1 MSTEVGS
8 DDNKTYRFDDLVS
21 VLVVVQDDAA
31 ILPAFLTELHAELQ
45 NRFHYYEVLLV
56 DLGSRD
62 ATTEV
67 IGEQMQKL
75 PYLRFLR
82 LSARSQKEIGFAAA
96 LEHCIG
102 DYAVLM
108 NPYFDR
114 PSDIVR
120 MVSAAQQGYE
130 VVVAK
135 RDSAGRPERGRKLFY
150 ALARRMLDVELSPGE
165 SDFQVMSRKA
175 VASLTKIKN
184 RRRWL
189 KYFNSLLGFKKQVI
203 NCVPRDPP
211 LKSRSRNFL
220 TAMQQGIDILISHSA
235 TPLRWAAGLGVLAS
249 LGNLAYLLYVFIV
262 ALVKNKLA
270 EGWLTMSVM
279 LSSMF
284 FCLFVIL
291 VVLAEYVARI
301 LEESQERPL
310 YFIELEAESVVA
322 PLRERSEINVIE
334 ETE

>member
-1 MSTEVGS
+1 MSTAVES
-8 DDNKTYRFDDLVS
+8 DDKSYRFDVLVS

-31 ILPAFLTELHAELQ
+31 ILPAFLTDLNAELQ
-45 NRFHYYEVLLV
+45 SRFHYYEVLLV

-62 ATTEV
+62 DTMDV
-67 IGEQMQKL
+67 VGELIQKL

-82 LSARSQKEIGFAAA
+82 LSARTHKEIGIAAA

-102 DYAVLM
+102 DFAVLM
-108 NPYFDR
+108 NPYYDR

-120 MVSAAQQGYE
+120 MVSTAQQGYE

-135 RDSAGRPERGRKLFY
+135 RDMAPRSQRGRRLFY
-150 ALARRMLDVELSPGE
+150 ALAQRMLGVELSPAE
-165 SDFQVMSRKA
+165 SDFQVISRKA

-189 KYFNSLLGFKKQVI
+189 KYFHSLLAFKKQVI
-203 NCVPRDPP
+203 NSVPRDPP
-211 LKSRSRNFL
+211 LKAPSRNFL
-220 TAMQQGIDILISHSA
+220 TALAQAIDILISHSA

-284 FCLFVIL
+284 FCLFVI
-291 VVLAEYVARI
+291 VAVLAEYIARI

-322 PLRERSEINVIE
+322 PPRERSEINVIE
-334 ETE
+334 GTE

>member
-1 MSTEVGS
+1 
-8 DDNKTYRFDDLVS
+8 
-21 VLVVVQDDAA
+21 
-31 ILPAFLTELHAELQ
+31 
-45 NRFHYYEVLLV
+45 
-56 DLGSRD
+56 
-62 ATTEV
+62 
-67 IGEQMQKL
+67 
-75 PYLRFLR
+75 
-82 LSARSQKEIGFAAA
+82 
-96 LEHCIG
+96 
-102 DYAVLM
+102 
-108 NPYFDR
+108 
-114 PSDIVR
+114 
-120 MVSAAQQGYE
+120 
-130 VVVAK
+130 
-135 RDSAGRPERGRKLFY
+135 
-150 ALARRMLDVELSPGE
+150 
-165 SDFQVMSRKA
+165 
-175 VASLTKIKN
+175 
-184 RRRWL
+184 
-189 KYFNSLLGFKKQVI
+189 
-203 NCVPRDPP
+203 
-211 LKSRSRNFL
+211 
-220 TAMQQGIDILISHSA
+220 MQQGIDILISHSA

>member
-1 MSTEVGS
+1 MSTAVGS
-8 DDNKTYRFDDLVS
+8 DDITHRFDVLVS
-21 VLVVVQDDAA
+21 VLVVVQDDAS
-31 ILPAFLTELHAELQ
+31 IISEFLLELHSELQ
-45 NRFHYYEVLLV
+45 NRFHYYEVVLV

-62 ATTEV
+62 DTMEA
-67 IGEQMQKL
+67 IAEQMQKL
-75 PYLRFLR
+75 PFLRLLR
-82 LSARSQKEIGFAAA
+82 LSARNQREIGIAAA

-108 NPYFDR
+108 NPYLDL
-114 PSDIVR
+114 PCDIVR

-130 VVVAK
+130 VVVA
-135 RDSAGRPERGRKLFY
+135 RRETVARPQAQRQLFY
-150 ALARRMLDVELSPGE
+150 VIARKMLGVDLSPAE
-165 SDFQVMSRKA
+165 SDFQIMSRKA
-175 VASLTKIKN
+175 VASVTKIKN

-203 NCVPRDPP
+203 TTVPRDPP
-211 LKSRSRNFL
+211 LKPPSRHFF
-220 TAMQQGIDILISHSA
+220 AAVQQGVDILISHSA
-235 TPLRWAAGLGVLAS
+235 TPLRWAAALGVIAS
-249 LGNLAYLLYVFIV
+249 LGNLAYLLYVLIV

-270 EGWLTMSVM
+270 EGWLTMSIM

-310 YFIELEAESVVA
+310 YFIELEAESVVS
-322 PLRERSEINVIE
+322 PPRERSEINVIE
-334 ETE
+334 ETS

>member
-1 MSTEVGS
+1 MSTATGPDE
-8 DDNKTYRFDDLVS
+8 KTLRFDVLVS
-21 VLVVVQDDAA
+21 VLLVVQDDEAV
-31 ILPAFLTELHAELQ
+31 LPSFLEELHAEMQ
-45 NRFHYYEVLLV
+45 NRFHYYEILLV

-62 ATTEV
+62 ATSEV
-67 IGEQMQKL
+67 IADEMQRL
-75 PYLRFLR
+75 PYLRLLR
-82 LSARSQKEIGFAAA
+82 LSARSQKEIGIAAA

-108 NPYFDR
+108 NPYTDR

-120 MVSAAQQGYE
+120 LVSTAQQGYE

-135 RDSAGRPERGRKLFY
+135 RESAAKQRGRQLFY
-150 ALARRMLDVELSPGE
+150 AVARKMLGVDLSPAE

-189 KYFNSLLGFKKQVI
+189 KYFHSLLGFKKQVI

-211 LKSRSRNFL
+211 LRAPSRSFL
-220 TAMQQGIDILISHSA
+220 TAAQQAIDILISHSA

-249 LGNLAYLLYVFIV
+249 LGNLAYLLYVFVV
-262 ALVKNKLA
+262 ALFKHKLA

-291 VVLAEYVARI
+291 AILAEYVARI

-310 YFIELEAESVVA
+310 YFIEVEAESVVA
-322 PLRERSEINVIE
+322 PLRERDEINVIE
-334 ETE
+334 GTE

>member
-1 MSTEVGS
+1 MSTAAGP
-8 DDNKTYRFDDLVS
+8 DDKTSRFDVLVS

-45 NRFHYYEVLLV
+45 SRFHYYEVLLV
-56 DLGSRD
+56 DLASKD
-62 ATTEV
+62 STTEV
-67 IGEQMQKL
+67 IIGQMQKL
-75 PYLRFLR
+75 PFLRLLR
-82 LSARSQKEIGFAAA
+82 LSARSQKEIGIAAA
-96 LEHCIG
+96 LENCIG

-108 NPYFDR
+108 NPYVDR

-120 MVSAAQQGYE
+120 LVSAAQQGYE
-130 VVVAK
+130 VVVAE
-135 RDSAGRPERGRKLFY
+135 RDATARPERGRQLFY
-150 ALARRMLDVELSPGE
+150 ALARRMLDVELSSVE
-165 SDFQVMSRKA
+165 SDFQIMSRKA

-203 NCVPRDPP
+203 ECVPRDPP
-211 LKSRSRNFL
+211 LKTRSRNFFVAL
-220 TAMQQGIDILISHSA
+220 QQGIDILISHSA
-235 TPLRWAAGLGVLAS
+235 TPLRWAAALGVLAS
-249 LGNLAYLLYVFIV
+249 LGNLAYLLYVFAA
-262 ALVKNKLA
+262 ALIKNKLA

-291 VVLAEYVARI
+291 AVLAEYVSRI

-310 YFIELEAESVVA
+310 YFIELETESVVA
-322 PLRERSEINVIE
+322 PPRERSEINVIE
-334 ETE
+334 GTE